1 MNKISKHITIVRS
14 SDIWLSSLSQVSCDA
29 IVKLL
34 KNFYEE
40 VDVVV
45 VNKPSDLG
53 KIILAKPD
61 LVFLGMKF
69 VPLDPSLGLNDPN
82 KIWLSDYLD
91 RHQISYTGSGQLAHE
106 LELNKHFAKQR
117 VRERGINTSNFYV
130 RGQFE
135 AFIPD
140 SPLIFPL
147 FIKPTNRGG
156 GLGIDS
162 DSLVNNYQQL
172 EAKVL
177 SISLNHGSDSL
188 IEEYLPGRE
197 FSVAI
202 LKDRTPSGYFIMPLE
217 LVAPIDAQGAR
228 ILSQEVKNADSED
241 YSAITNPII
250 KKTVSELAM
259 KVFEALGARDY
270 GRIDIRLDAAG
281 VPQFLEA
288 NLLPS
293 LLDGYGNF
301 PKACLLNL
309 NLSYGDMILEI
320 TKLGF
325 QHSKTLTLKPVR
337 IPINHPSLENIQLAP
352 KA

>member
-1 MNKISKHITIVRS
+1 MKKINKHIAVVRS
-14 SDIWLSSLSQVSCDA
+14 SDIWLSSLSQVSCDG

-34 KNFYEE
+34 KNFYQTVE
-40 VDVVV
+40 VIV
-45 VNKPSDLG
+45 VNSPADLQ
-53 KIILAKPD
+53 KIVLAKPD
-61 LVFLGMKF
+61 LVFMGMKF
-69 VPLDPSLGLNDPN
+69 VPHDSGLGLNDPN
-82 KIWLSDYLD
+82 KIWLSDFLD
-91 RHQISYTGSGQLAHE
+91 EHQISYTGSNQIAHE

-117 VRERGINTSNFYV
+117 VRDHGINTSNFYV
-130 RGQFE
+130 RDQAE
-135 AFIPD
+135 VFIPD

-162 DSLVNNYQQL
+162 DSIVNNYQQL

-188 IEEYLPGRE
+188 IEEFLPGRE

-202 LKDRTPSGYFIMPLE
+202 LKDRASKGYFIMPLE
-217 LVAPIDAQGAR
+217 LVAPKDASGAR
-228 ILSQEVKNADSED
+228 ILSQEVKAADTED
-241 YSAITNPII
+241 YLAVTNPII
-250 KKTVSELAM
+250 KKNISELAM
-259 KVFEALGARDY
+259 KVFDALGARDY
-270 GRIDIRLDAAG
+270 GRIDIRLNEAG

-309 NLSYGDMILEI
+309 NLSYADMILEI

-325 QHSKTLTLKPVR
+325 KHTKKPSTNAVFTKPSKLPALKD
-337 IPINHPSLENIQLAP
+337 LELV
-352 KA
+352 

>member
-1 MNKISKHITIVRS
+1 MKKINKHIAVVRS
-14 SDIWLSSLSQVSCDA
+14 SDVWLSSLSQISSDA
-29 IVKLL
+29 IVGLL
-34 KNFYEE
+34 KNFYTQ
-40 VDVVV
+40 VDVIVI
-45 VNKPSDLG
+45 NSPADLG

-69 VPLDPSLGLNDPN
+69 VPSNTKLGLNDPN

-91 RHQISYTGSGQLAHE
+91 EHQINYTGSGQLAHE
-106 LELNKHFAKQR
+106 LELNKDFAKQR
-117 VRERGINTSNFYV
+117 VRDRGINTSNFYV
-130 RGQFE
+130 RHQLE
-135 AFIPD
+135 AFIPN
-140 SPLIFPL
+140 SSLAFPL

-162 DSLVNNYQQL
+162 DSVVNTYQQL

-202 LKDRTPSGYFIMPLE
+202 LKDRAAAGYFIMPLE
-217 LVAPIDAQGAR
+217 LVAPLDSRGAR
-228 ILSQEVKNADSED
+228 ILSEEIKAADSED
-241 YSAITNPII
+241 YLAVVDPTI
-250 KKTVSELAM
+250 KKIVSELAM

-270 GRIDIRLDAAG
+270 GRIDIRLDDAG

-325 QHSKTLTLKPVR
+325 KHGKNPGLKSAYS
-337 IPINHPSLENIQLAP
+337 PIRLPALKNLELV
-352 KA
+352 

>member
-1 MNKISKHITIVRS
+1 MKKINKHIVVVRS
-14 SDIWLSSLSQVSCDA
+14 SDIWLSSLSLVSCDG
-29 IVKLL
+29 IVALL
-34 KNFYEE
+34 KNFYES
-40 VDVVV
+40 VDVIT
-45 VNKPSDLG
+45 VNNPDDLE
-53 KIILAKPD
+53 KIILASPD
-61 LVFLGMKF
+61 LVFMGMKF
-69 VPLDPSLGLNDPN
+69 VPTDTKLGLNDPN

-91 RHQISYTGSGQLAHE
+91 EHQISYTGSGQMAHE

-117 VRERGINTSNFYV
+117 VRDRGINTSNFYV
-130 RGQFE
+130 RGKLGTF
-135 AFIPD
+135 ASD
-140 SPLIFPL
+140 NALNFPL

-177 SISLNHGSDSL
+177 SIRLVHGSDSL

-202 LKDRTPSGYFIMPLE
+202 LKDDASSGYSVMLLE
-217 LVAPIDAQGAR
+217 LVAPKDAQGAR
-228 ILSQEVKNADSED
+228 ILSQEVKAADEED
-241 YSAITNPII
+241 YLEITDPTI
-250 KKTVSELAM
+250 KKNVSELAM

-270 GRIDIRLDAAG
+270 GRIDIRLDGTG

-293 LLDGYGNF
+293 LLAGYGNF

-309 NLSYGDMILEI
+309 NLSYGDMILAI

-325 QHSKTLTLKPVR
+325 EHTKT
-337 IPINHPSLENIQLAP
+337 LAP
-352 KA
+352 KHSYSPSKLPVMNTLELVS

>member
-1 MNKISKHITIVRS
+1 MKKINKHIVVVRS
-14 SDIWLSSLSQVSCDA
+14 SDIWLSSLSLVSCDG
-29 IVKLL
+29 IVALL
-34 KNFYEE
+34 KNFYES
-40 VDVVV
+40 VDVIT
-45 VNKPSDLG
+45 VNNPDDLE
-53 KIILAKPD
+53 KIILASPD
-61 LVFLGMKF
+61 LVFMGMKF
-69 VPLDPSLGLNDPN
+69 VPTDTKLGLNDPN

-91 RHQISYTGSGQLAHE
+91 EHQISYTGSGQMAHE

-117 VRERGINTSNFYV
+117 VRDRGINTSNFYV
-130 RGQFE
+130 RGKLGTF
-135 AFIPD
+135 ASD
-140 SPLIFPL
+140 SALNFPL

-177 SISLNHGSDSL
+177 SIRLAHGSDSL

-202 LKDRTPSGYFIMPLE
+202 LKDE
-217 LVAPIDAQGAR
+217 
-228 ILSQEVKNADSED
+228 ED
-241 YSAITNPII
+241 YLEITDPTI
-250 KKTVSELAM
+250 KKNVSELAM

-270 GRIDIRLDAAG
+270 GRIDIRLDGTG

-293 LLDGYGNF
+293 LLAGYGNF

-309 NLSYGDMILEI
+309 NLSYGDMILAI

-325 QHSKTLTLKPVR
+325 EHTKT
-337 IPINHPSLENIQLAP
+337 LAP
-352 KA
+352 KHSYSPSKLPVMNALELVS

>member
-1 MNKISKHITIVRS
+1 MKKINKHIAVVRS
-14 SDIWLSSLSQVSCDA
+14 SDIWLSSLSQISCDG

-34 KNFYEE
+34 KNFYEKVE
-40 VDVVV
+40 VIT
-45 VNKPSDLG
+45 VNNPLDLE
-53 KIILAKPD
+53 KIVLAKPD
-61 LVFLGMKF
+61 LVFMGMKF
-69 VPLDPSLGLNDPN
+69 VPSDHKLGLNDPN

-91 RHQISYTGSGQLAHE
+91 EHQISYTGSGQIAHE

-117 VRERGINTSNFYV
+117 VRDKGINTSNFFV
-130 RGQFE
+130 RDQLGTF
-135 AFIPD
+135 ATD
-140 SPLIFPL
+140 SLLKFPL

-177 SISLNHGSDSL
+177 SIRLAHGSDSL
-188 IEEYLPGRE
+188 VEEYLPGRE

-202 LKDRTPSGYFIMPLE
+202 LKDQTSKGYFTMPLE
-217 LVAPIDAQGAR
+217 LVAPKDAQGAR
-228 ILSQEVKNADSED
+228 ILSQEIKAADQED
-241 YSAITNPII
+241 YLVITNQTI
-250 KKTVSELAM
+250 KKNVSELAM
-259 KVFEALGARDY
+259 KVFKALGARDY
-270 GRIDIRLDAAG
+270 GRIDIRLDGAG
-281 VPQFLEA
+281 IPQFLEA

-309 NLSYGDMILEI
+309 NLSYGDMILAI

-325 QHSKTLTLKPVR
+325 EHVKRPITKQTYSLAELPVL
-337 IPINHPSLENIQLAP
+337 NNLELVA
-352 KA
+352 